1 MTVGERRLT
10 PSPYLGGATAYRPP
24 RPAAASRV
32 TLRLDGNEGQPP
44 PARLVEEIASA
55 GLDIVRRYP
64 DASGLERALAESMG
78 VDPGRVIVT
87 AGGDDA
93 IERTVRTVL
102 APGRSMVLPVPTF
115 EMFER
120 YAALA
125 GCDVVR
131 VPWASGGFPVDGIR
145 AAMRDDTAM
154 VVAVTP
160 NSPTGL
166 AASRQEL
173 EATAAACR
181 GALLLVDLAYV
192 EFADE
197 DLTGFVLGLPDAV
210 VVRSMS
216 KAWGMAGLRVGW
228 AAGPA
233 GIIGWMRAAGHPY
246 AVSGPS
252 LFLAAARIEGGRRGI
267 DEFVSCVRREREALS
282 LELAALGASVLPS
295 QANFLLARFGDADAV
310 FEGLA
315 ERGIGVR
322 IFPGKPLL
330 DGCLRITL
338 PGRDDEFERLV
349 KALREVVKGDRA

>member
-1 MTVGERRLT
+1 MTVEERRLT
-10 PSPYLGGATAYRPP
+10 PSPYLGGVTAYGTP
-24 RPAAASRV
+24 RPAASTPI

-44 PARLVEEIASA
+44 PAGLLAEVSSA
-55 GLDIVRRYP
+55 GPEVVRRYP
-64 DASGLERALAESMG
+64 DASALERVLAESIG
-78 VDPGRVIVT
+78 VDPERVMVT

-93 IERTVRTVL
+93 IERAVRAVL
-102 APGRSMVLPVPTF
+102 SPGREMVLPVPTF

-120 YAALA
+120 YAALV
-125 GCDVVR
+125 GCVTVH
-131 VPWASGGFPVDGIR
+131 VPWTGGGFPVEGVRR
-145 AAMRDDTAM
+145 AIGDATAM

-166 AASRQEL
+166 VATEREL
-173 EATAAACR
+173 EEVAIACR

-197 DLTGFVLGLPDAV
+197 DLTGFALGLPDAI

-233 GIIGWMRAAGHPY
+233 QVIGWMRATGHPY
-246 AVSGPS
+246 AVSTPS
-252 LFLAAARIEGGRRGI
+252 LVLASARLRAGRRGI
-267 DEFVSCVRREREALS
+267 DEFVSRVRKERES
-282 LELAALGASVLPS
+282 LAEELRTLGAAVLPS
-295 QANFLLARFGDADAV
+295 QANFLCARFADATAV

-315 ERGIGVR
+315 EQGLGVR
-322 IFPGKPLL
+322 IFPGRPLL
-330 DGCLRITL
+330 EGCLRITL

-349 KALREVVKGDRA
+349 TALRDVMKGARR